1 MEGKEAK
8 PIVPA
13 GPDNQLGIY
22 AIMTSMTGIL
32 IHVTIKPSSL
42 YPFRSHGCIHV
53 QAANMAKFF
62 EKVELNTPG
71 EVIYILVTS
80 AVSEKRRVFCEI
92 HRDYYALTK
101 EFRLRGT

>member
-1 MEGKEAK
+1 
-8 PIVPA
+8 
-13 GPDNQLGIY
+13 
-22 AIMTSMTGIL
+22 
-32 IHVTIKPSSL
+32 
-42 YPFRSHGCIHV
+42 
-53 QAANMAKFF
+53 MAKFF